1 MCIKVLSVHFQSFT
15 CEKTL
20 DGYQITNWYLVDKM
34 LNALLAYSPQMAWE
48 LRRTPD
54 FFKITLDDVIALI
67 HAHSKYLVLM

>member
-1 MCIKVLSVHFQSFT
+1 MRLKVLSAYVQSPT

-20 DGYQITNWYLVDKM
+20 DGYEITNRYLVDKM

-67 HAHSKYLVLM
+67 HAHSKYLV